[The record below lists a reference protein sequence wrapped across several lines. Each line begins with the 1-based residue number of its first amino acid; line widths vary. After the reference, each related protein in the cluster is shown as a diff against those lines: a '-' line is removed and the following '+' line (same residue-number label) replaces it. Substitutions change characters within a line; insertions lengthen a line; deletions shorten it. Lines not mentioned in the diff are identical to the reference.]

1 MIHRALLK
9 VFGCSGA
16 GALSGGIMIYLFV
29 WSEWVE
35 WGVESAQPFRL
46 DWHEKEMVFLFAVV
60 GALVGMIGGIG
71 WAIEHNEAR
80 WRFLGWT
87 GAGCV
92 IAGVVWEAGI
102 FFGTWESTDGIH
114 WLFTIPL
121 TGMGVGIVTALES
134 AGVFARLKDRK

>member
-60 GALVGMIGGIG
+60 GTLVGMIGGIG

-80 WRFLGWT
+80 WHSL
-87 GAGCV
+87 
-92 IAGVVWEAGI
+92 VVHDPTNRNGRGDSNGI
-102 FFGTWESTDGIH
+102 GKCGRVCAAQ
-114 WLFTIPL
+114 
-121 TGMGVGIVTALES
+121 G
-134 AGVFARLKDRK
+134 